1 MISKLILCFYLL
13 TTTFVFAQQPT
24 SKQIVD
30 LKNPRSTAAI
40 VDTSPIY
47 YLPFKKGTKRLV
59 VQAAFSKLSHKGE
72 IALDFK
78 VKKGTTL
85 CAARAGVVT
94 ASYGDSKIGGSNIKY
109 INDGNHIIIE
119 HSDGSRALYWHLQ
132 YQGALVK
139 VGDTIQTGQVIGKSG
154 NTGLS
159 AFPHLHFEINGKTLN
174 GNYTQIPARFYTSKG
189 IRYLKPLK
197 RYKVT

>member
-1 MISKLILCFYLL
+1 MISKLLL
-13 TTTFVFAQQPT
+13 YSFLLSAPFAFAQQPT

-47 YLPFKKGTKRLV
+47 YLPFEKGTKRLV

-78 VKKGTTL
+78 VKEGTTL
-85 CAARAGVVT
+85 CAARDGVVT
-94 ASYGDSKIGGSNIKY
+94 ASYGDSKIGGSNMKY

-132 YQGALVK
+132 YKGNLVK
-139 VGDTIQTGQVIGKSG
+139 VGDTVKAGQVIGKSG
-154 NTGLS
+154 STGLS
-159 AFPHLHFEINGKTLN
+159 AFPHLHFEINGKTPN
-174 GNYTQIPARFYTSKG
+174 GNYAQIPARFYTSKG
-189 IRYLKPLK
+189 LRYLKPLR